1 VWPTG
6 HALCASAPPCQT
18 LHTPPPHPHVHPA
31 PPTGTSPSDLPLRP
45 SRRNPIISQVNRFKG
60 CLCVAAFKLLL
71 ALRLNGVLPNLP
83 IRVVCLPYYF
93 AAILR
98 CVLHFAKEPITPPD
112 GSAHRT
118 ARPGT
123 PVNPVHLM
131 IVVLACRVDGLHPFG
146 PMWASTLWP
155 MWLLFGLLVLASLGA
170 GCLAIGILVTREPR
184 ERGYARHAAPRA
196 CCPDLR
202 QAHAHAQ
209 KAAARVG
216 RMPFPATLPPTPTPA
231 ARHPRPP
238 PATRA
243 RTYPPARPPSLPP
256 SHSPAPPPWSSRQR
270 ALFFLC
276 YGILITITVAGITF
290 LLNLVRLLDG
300 DRSVSYDAI
309 IGPLIGG
316 YSTLLGFYM
325 AFTLVLPRLMLH
337 DVTIAA
343 ISDLEEE
350 EEGGVLDLVSQ
361 QLAPPFLVQQSSTLF
376 RRMNTGTMW
385 ERYIVGAAPEQQQTP
400 AETELAISDLEA
412 PDAACVEAE
421 AEGPTVASL
430 DELAGGAATLAAAPP
445 PAIELSEYE
454 ALQLEIEAW
463 VRAQQRP
470 PQAQPKPRRGKGS
483 VQAAGLGVPSEIK
496 AKLQRFVALKQ
507 LLAAAACAEACGA
520 CCTSTP
526 SQLEPLSPP
535 RQQIAPSPAAAP
547 APLPP
552 PADADPPQSKTE
564 RGINVAI
571 RAAAC
576 GAAACSATDMA
587 VLPSL
592 GDALA
597 ADEERADASDTLCW
611 ICFEGQRDAVLLEC
625 GHGGICF
632 ACAQRCFKKKGRI
645 CPMCRQ
651 PVTQVVHIE
660 LDAADAA
667 EPERNRGGVV
677 RIRQVDLPAEL
688 Q

>member
-1 VWPTG
+1 
-6 HALCASAPPCQT
+6 
-18 LHTPPPHPHVHPA
+18 
-31 PPTGTSPSDLPLRP
+31 
-45 SRRNPIISQVNRFKG
+45 
-60 CLCVAAFKLLL
+60 
-71 ALRLNGVLPNLP
+71 
-83 IRVVCLPYYF
+83 
-93 AAILR
+93 
-98 CVLHFAKEPITPPD
+98 
-112 GSAHRT
+112 
-118 ARPGT
+118 
-123 PVNPVHLM
+123 
-131 IVVLACRVDGLHPFG
+131 
-146 PMWASTLWP
+146 
-155 MWLLFGLLVLASLGA
+155 LLFGLLILASLGA

-184 ERGYARHAAPRA
+184 ERG
-196 CCPDLR
+196 
-202 QAHAHAQ
+202 
-209 KAAARVG
+209 
-216 RMPFPATLPPTPTPA
+216 
-231 ARHPRPP
+231 
-238 PATRA
+238 
-243 RTYPPARPPSLPP
+243 
-256 SHSPAPPPWSSRQR
+256 QR

-276 YGILITITVAGITF
+276 YGILLTITVAGITF

-337 DVTIAA
+337 DVTVAA
-343 ISDLEEE
+343 ISDTEEE

-412 PDAACVEAE
+412 PDAAYVEAE

-470 PQAQPKPRRGKGS
+470 PQPQPKPRRGKGS

-496 AKLQRFVALKQ
+496 SKLQRFVALKQ
-507 LLAAAACAEACGA
+507 LLAAAACGEACGA

-526 SQLEPLSPP
+526 SQLEPLSTP
-535 RQQIAPSPAAAP
+535 RQQVAPSPAAAP
-547 APLPP
+547 APLPS

-576 GAAACSATDMA
+576 GAAACSPPTWPCSPRWATRSPTTRRGRRLGLALLDLLRGA
-587 VLPSL
+587 ARRRAPRVRPRRHLLCVRPALLQEEGPHLPDVPPA
-592 GDALA
+592 GDAG
-597 ADEERADASDTLCW
+597 RAHRA
-611 ICFEGQRDAVLLEC
+611 
-625 GHGGICF
+625 
-632 ACAQRCFKKKGRI
+632 GR
-645 CPMCRQ
+645 RRRRG
-651 PVTQVVHIE
+651 TG
-660 LDAADAA
+660 AKS
-667 EPERNRGGVV
+667 RRGGAN
-677 RIRQVDLPAEL
+677 PADRL
-688 Q
+688 ARRAAVASSALCRRG

>member
-1 VWPTG
+1 MKGGRVVGLLRPR
-6 HALCASAPPCQT
+6 ASSPVRPRVRT
-18 LHTPPPHPHVHPA
+18 PPHPHSHPTPPA
-31 PPTGTSPSDLPLRP
+31 PALRPSLLP

-93 AAILR
+93 AAVLR
-98 CVLHFAKEPITPPD
+98 CVLHFTKEPITPPD

-146 PMWASTLWP
+146 PMWAATFWP
-155 MWLLFGLLVLASLGA
+155 MWLLFGLLILASLGA

-184 ERGYARHAAPRA
+184 ERGYARHAVPPARA
-196 CCPDLR
+196 LAVPT
-202 QAHAHAQ
+202 HARPMPAQGPPHAS
-209 KAAARVG
+209 VG
-216 RMPFPATLPPTPTPA
+216 CRFPATF
-231 ARHPRPP
+231 
-238 PATRA
+238 
-243 RTYPPARPPSLPP
+243 PPARPQAHPPTPALPP
-256 SHSPAPPPWSSRQR
+256 SHPPAPTPWPSRQR

-276 YGILITITVAGITF
+276 YGILLTITVAGITF

-337 DVTIAA
+337 DVTVAA
-343 ISDLEEE
+343 ISDTEEE

-385 ERYIVGAAPEQQQTP
+385 ERYIVGTAPEQQQQPPP

-421 AEGPTVASL
+421 AEEPTVASL

-470 PQAQPKPRRGKGS
+470 SQPQPKPRRGKGS
-483 VQAAGLGVPSEIK
+483 VQAAGLGVPTEIK
-496 AKLQRFVALKQ
+496 SKLQRFVALKQ
-507 LLAAAACAEACGA
+507 HLAAAACAEACGA

-535 RQQIAPSPAAAP
+535 RQQLAPSPAAAP

-552 PADADPPQSKTE
+552 PAEADPPQSKTE

-597 ADEERADASDTLCW
+597 DDEERGDASDSLCW

-677 RIRQVDLPAEL
+677 RIRQIDLPAEL

>member
-1 VWPTG
+1 MRLRPATAPSPPEGGGPPGRIRLFRLTHVVVVLTNVLQLLFMITFLVLLLLQLNGGISVSWLAVFTPLWMSDAITTITG
-6 HALCASAPPCQT
+6 IQEMRRLCAPGES
-18 LHTPPPHPHVHPA
+18 
-31 PPTGTSPSDLPLRP
+31 R
-45 SRRNPIISQVNRFKG
+45 RRNPIISQVNRFKG

-93 AAILR
+93 AAVLR
-98 CVLHFAKEPITPPD
+98 CVLHFTKEPITPPD

-146 PMWASTLWP
+146 PMWAATFWP
-155 MWLLFGLLVLASLGA
+155 MWLLFGLLILASLGA

-184 ERGYARHAAPRA
+184 ERG
-196 CCPDLR
+196 
-202 QAHAHAQ
+202 
-209 KAAARVG
+209 
-216 RMPFPATLPPTPTPA
+216 
-231 ARHPRPP
+231 
-238 PATRA
+238 
-243 RTYPPARPPSLPP
+243 
-256 SHSPAPPPWSSRQR
+256 QR

-276 YGILITITVAGITF
+276 YGILLTITVAGITF

-337 DVTIAA
+337 DVTVAA
-343 ISDLEEE
+343 ISDTEEE

-385 ERYIVGAAPEQQQTP
+385 ERYIVGTAPEQQQQPPP

-421 AEGPTVASL
+421 AEEHTVASL

-470 PQAQPKPRRGKGS
+470 SQPQPKPRRGKGS
-483 VQAAGLGVPSEIK
+483 VQAAGLGVPTEIK
-496 AKLQRFVALKQ
+496 SKLQRFVALKQ
-507 LLAAAACAEACGA
+507 HLAAAACAEACGA

-535 RQQIAPSPAAAP
+535 RQQLAPSPAAAP

-552 PADADPPQSKTE
+552 PAEADPPQSKTE

-597 ADEERADASDTLCW
+597 DDEERGDASDSLCW

-677 RIRQVDLPAEL
+677 RIRQIDLPAEL

>member
-1 VWPTG
+1 MTAGEAEGGPRGRIRLFRLTHVVVVLTNVLQLLFMITFLVLLLLQLNEGIAVSWFAVFAPLWTSDAITTATG
-6 HALCASAPPCQT
+6 IQEMRRLFAP
-18 LHTPPPHPHVHPA
+18 
-31 PPTGTSPSDLPLRP
+31 GESR
-45 SRRNPIISQVNRFKG
+45 RRNPIISQINRFKG
-60 CLCVAAFKLLL
+60 CLCVATFKLLL
-71 ALRLNGVLPNLP
+71 ALRLDGVWPDLP
-83 IRVVCLPYYF
+83 IRVVCVPYYF
-93 AAILR
+93 AAVLR

-123 PVNPVHLM
+123 PINPVHLM
-131 IVVLACRVDGLHPFG
+131 IVVLACRVDGLQPFG
-146 PMWASTLWP
+146 PSWAATFWP

-184 ERGYARHAAPRA
+184 ERG
-196 CCPDLR
+196 
-202 QAHAHAQ
+202 
-209 KAAARVG
+209 
-216 RMPFPATLPPTPTPA
+216 
-231 ARHPRPP
+231 
-238 PATRA
+238 
-243 RTYPPARPPSLPP
+243 
-256 SHSPAPPPWSSRQR
+256 QR

-276 YGILITITVAGITF
+276 YGILLTITVAGITF
-290 LLNLVRLLDG
+290 LTNLVRLLDG
-300 DRSVSYDAI
+300 DSSVSYDAI
-309 IGPLIGG
+309 ICPLIGG

-343 ISDLEEE
+343 ISDTEEE

-376 RRMNTGTMW
+376 KRMNTGTMW
-385 ERYIVGAAPEQQQTP
+385 ERYIVGAAPEQTP
-400 AETELAISDLEA
+400 ADTELAISDLEA
-412 PDAACVEAE
+412 PDAACVETEAE
-421 AEGPTVASL
+421 AEAEVEPAAASL
-430 DELAGGAATLAAAPP
+430 DELAGGAAAHDAGHMPPTPTL
-445 PAIELSEYE
+445 ELSEYE

-470 PQAQPKPRRGKGS
+470 SQPQPKPRRGGDKAS
-483 VQAAGLGVPSEIK
+483 VQAGGLGVPAEIK
-496 AKLQRFVALKQ
+496 SKLQRFVALKQ
-507 LLAAAACAEACGA
+507 TLAAAACAEACGA
-520 CCTSTP
+520 CHISAP
-526 SQLEPLSPP
+526 SGTQLEPISPP
-535 RQQIAPSPAAAP
+535 RQQVGPSPAAAP
-547 APLPP
+547 PPP
-552 PADADPPQSKTE
+552 PAGAEPPPPPSKTE

-576 GAAACSATDMA
+576 GAAACSATDIP
-587 VLPSL
+587 VLPSV

-660 LDAADAA
+660 L
-667 EPERNRGGVV
+667 EPERHRGGVV
-677 RIRQVDLPAEL
+677 RIRQIDLPAEL

>member
-1 VWPTG
+1 VGGGEGGPQGRIRLFRLTHVVVVLTNVLQLLFMITFLVLLLLQLNEGIAVSWLAVFTPLWLSDAITTVTG
-6 HALCASAPPCQT
+6 IQEMQRLCAPGES
-18 LHTPPPHPHVHPA
+18 
-31 PPTGTSPSDLPLRP
+31 R
-45 SRRNPIISQVNRFKG
+45 RRNPIISQVNRFKG

-146 PMWASTLWP
+146 PMWAATFWP

-184 ERGYARHAAPRA
+184 ERG
-196 CCPDLR
+196 
-202 QAHAHAQ
+202 
-209 KAAARVG
+209 
-216 RMPFPATLPPTPTPA
+216 
-231 ARHPRPP
+231 
-238 PATRA
+238 
-243 RTYPPARPPSLPP
+243 
-256 SHSPAPPPWSSRQR
+256 QR

-276 YGILITITVAGITF
+276 YGILLTITVAGITF

-337 DVTIAA
+337 DVTVAA
-343 ISDLEEE
+343 IGDTEEE

-412 PDAACVEAE
+412 PDAAYVEAE
-421 AEGPTVASL
+421 AEGATVASL

-470 PQAQPKPRRGKGS
+470 PQPQPKPRRGKGS

-496 AKLQRFVALKQ
+496 SKLQRFVALKQ
-507 LLAAAACAEACGA
+507 LLAAAACGEACGA

-526 SQLEPLSPP
+526 SQLEPLSTP
-535 RQQIAPSPAAAP
+535 RQQVAPSPAAAP
-547 APLPP
+547 APLPS

-592 GDALA
+592 GDALG
-597 ADEERADASDTLCW
+597 ADEERADASDSLCW

-677 RIRQVDLPAEL
+677 RIRQIDLPAEL

>member
-1 VWPTG
+1 MRLRSAGAVGEMASREEGAPPGRIRLFRLTHVVVVLTNVLQLLFMITFLVLLLLQLNKGISVSWLAVFTPLWMSDAITTITG
-6 HALCASAPPCQT
+6 IQEMRRLCAPGES
-18 LHTPPPHPHVHPA
+18 
-31 PPTGTSPSDLPLRP
+31 R
-45 SRRNPIISQVNRFKG
+45 RRNPIISQVNRFKG

-184 ERGYARHAAPRA
+184 ERG
-196 CCPDLR
+196 
-202 QAHAHAQ
+202 
-209 KAAARVG
+209 
-216 RMPFPATLPPTPTPA
+216 
-231 ARHPRPP
+231 
-238 PATRA
+238 
-243 RTYPPARPPSLPP
+243 
-256 SHSPAPPPWSSRQR
+256 QR

>member
-1 VWPTG
+1 MHPAPS
-6 HALCASAPPCQT
+6 ALSPYLCEGRAVAGL
-18 LHTPPPHPHVHPA
+18 LHPLGLQPHFRPWARTPSHPHPHRHPH
-31 PPTGTSPSDLPLRP
+31 PTRTSLRS

-146 PMWASTLWP
+146 PMWAATFWP

-184 ERGYARHAAPRA
+184 ERGYACHAVPRGRA
-196 CCPDLR
+196 LAVPT
-202 QAHAHAQ
+202 HARPMPMH
-209 KAAARVG
+209 KG
-216 RMPFPATLPPTPTPA
+216 RRTRRSPVPATLLS
-231 ARHPRPP
+231 PP
-238 PATRA
+238 PHTQ
-243 RTYPPARPPSLPP
+243 T
-256 SHSPAPPPWSSRQR
+256 PAPPPWISRQR

-276 YGILITITVAGITF
+276 YGILLTITVAGITF

-300 DRSVSYDAI
+300 DTSVSYDAI

-337 DVTIAA
+337 DVTVAA
-343 ISDLEEE
+343 ISDTEEE

-412 PDAACVEAE
+412 PDAAYVEAE
-421 AEGPTVASL
+421 AEGATVASL

-470 PQAQPKPRRGKGS
+470 PQPQPKPRRGKGS

-496 AKLQRFVALKQ
+496 SKLQRFVALKQ
-507 LLAAAACAEACGA
+507 LLAAAACGEACGA

-526 SQLEPLSPP
+526 SQLEPLSTP
-535 RQQIAPSPAAAP
+535 RQQVAPSPAAAP
-547 APLPP
+547 APLPS

-592 GDALA
+592 GDALG
-597 ADEERADASDTLCW
+597 ADEERADASDSLCW

-667 EPERNRGGVV
+667 EPERNRSGVV
-677 RIRQVDLPAEL
+677 RIRQIDLPAEL

>member
-1 VWPTG
+1 MRLRPATAPSPPEGGGPPGRIRLFRLTHVVVVLTNVLQLLFMITFLVLLLLQLNGGISVSWLAVFTPLWMSDAITTITG
-6 HALCASAPPCQT
+6 IQEMRRLCAPGES
-18 LHTPPPHPHVHPA
+18 
-31 PPTGTSPSDLPLRP
+31 R
-45 SRRNPIISQVNRFKG
+45 RRNPIISQVNRFKG

-93 AAILR
+93 AAVLR
-98 CVLHFAKEPITPPD
+98 CVLHFTKEPITPPD

-146 PMWASTLWP
+146 PMWAATFWP
-155 MWLLFGLLVLASLGA
+155 MWLLFGLLILASLGA

-184 ERGYARHAAPRA
+184 ERG
-196 CCPDLR
+196 
-202 QAHAHAQ
+202 
-209 KAAARVG
+209 
-216 RMPFPATLPPTPTPA
+216 
-231 ARHPRPP
+231 
-238 PATRA
+238 
-243 RTYPPARPPSLPP
+243 
-256 SHSPAPPPWSSRQR
+256 QR

-276 YGILITITVAGITF
+276 YGILLTITVAGITF

-337 DVTIAA
+337 DVTVAA
-343 ISDLEEE
+343 ISDTEEE

-385 ERYIVGAAPEQQQTP
+385 ERYIVGTAPEQQQQPPP

-412 PDAACVEAE
+412 PDAACVEVE
-421 AEGPTVASL
+421 AEEHTVASL

-470 PQAQPKPRRGKGS
+470 SQPQPKPRRGKGS
-483 VQAAGLGVPSEIK
+483 VQAAGLGVPTEIK
-496 AKLQRFVALKQ
+496 SKLQRFVALKQ
-507 LLAAAACAEACGA
+507 HLAAAACAEACGA

-535 RQQIAPSPAAAP
+535 RQQLAPSPAAAP

-552 PADADPPQSKTE
+552 PAEADPPQSKTE

-597 ADEERADASDTLCW
+597 DDEERGDASDSLCW

-677 RIRQVDLPAEL
+677 RIRQIDLPAEL